1 MNIFILLQEI
11 VFENIHLKVLGTH
24 HAFLQYHPVFQCRL
38 QCNTPVGYFIFFSCA
53 FNQTRQ
59 RGRLKSNFWTFSIP
73 VYGLDIKTCIYEYRN
88 AEAKCDVNGSLCQ
101 RIK

>member
-11 VFENIHLKVLGTH
+11 VFENIHLEVLTPRFFTISSGFSMSF
-24 HAFLQYHPVFQCRL
+24 AMQDPCRL
-38 QCNTPVGYFIFFSCA
+38 FYFFSCA